1 MVELIA
7 ASCLSL
13 SSSKLLVIQ
22 GSFPNIDEDIPVMTQ
37 FLEVLSCSRVW
48 IAVWMI
54 FGSYLAE
61 SLVDVIGRCVPSD
74 IESLVE
80 VWDGLVGGKR
90 IIGTF
95 HGL

>member
-1 MVELIA
+1 
-7 ASCLSL
+7 
-13 SSSKLLVIQ
+13 
-22 GSFPNIDEDIPVMTQ
+22 MTQ

-74 IESLVE
+74 IESLVK
-80 VWDGLVGGKR
+80 VWDGLVGGKW